1 VTFHLDQ
8 RDALMPFSV
17 SANLLAHSR
26 AALWQREG
34 LFWIVGGAGSGK
46 TTVCEILSARFE
58 ILVYDMDAH
67 VYGSF
72 HARFTPERHPVNTA
86 WTTSPDGL
94 AWLLSMSWA
103 EFDAFNR
110 GALPEYVDLLREDLL
125 AMAPGARLLVDGG
138 ICNPSLV
145 AQVLPARRIV
155 CLSRPGMSSEEV
167 WTETAERAS
176 MKDELGQLA
185 NPEDAWSTFLEFDG
199 LITSTI
205 LRECEASGIT
215 VCARGETESAEEV
228 AARVAEALEFVP

>member
-1 VTFHLDQ
+1 
-8 RDALMPFSV
+8 MSFSV
-17 SANLLAHSR
+17 DADLLAHAR

-46 TTVCEILSARFE
+46 TTVCEILAARFDVP
-58 ILVYDMDAH
+58 VYDMDAH

-72 HARFTPERHPVNTA
+72 HARFTPGRHPVNTA
-86 WTTSPDGL
+86 WARSPDSL
-94 AWLLSMSWA
+94 AWLLGMPWA

-110 GALPEYVDLLREDLL
+110 GALPEYADLLREDLL

-138 ICNPSLV
+138 ICNPSLA
-145 AQVLPARRIV
+145 AQVIPARRIV
-155 CLSRPGMSSEEV
+155 CLSRPGRSSEQV
-167 WTETAERAS
+167 WTETADRAS
-176 MKDELGQLA
+176 MKDELGHLA

-215 VCARGETESAEEV
+215 VCARGELESAEET
-228 AARVAEALEFVP
+228 ATRVARALGFVP

>member
-1 VTFHLDQ
+1 
-8 RDALMPFSV
+8 MPFSV
-17 SANLLAHSR
+17 DADLLAQCH
-26 AALWQREG
+26 AALWHREG

-46 TTVCEILSARFE
+46 TTVCEVLAARFGL
-58 ILVYDMDAH
+58 LVYDMDAH

-94 AWLLSMSWA
+94 AWLLGMSWA

-125 AMAPGARLLVDGG
+125 ALAPGARLLVDGG
-138 ICNPSLV
+138 ICNPSLA

-155 CLSRPGMSSEEV
+155 CLSRPGRSSEDV

-176 MKDELGQLA
+176 MKDELGRLA
-185 NPEDAWSTFLEFDG
+185 NPEEAWSTFLEFDG
-199 LITSTI
+199 RITGTI

-215 VCARGETESAEEV
+215 VCARSETESAEV
-228 AARVAEALEFVP
+228 TATRVAESLDLVS

>member
-1 VTFHLDQ
+1 MSFFV
-8 RDALMPFSV
+8 DAD
-17 SANLLAHSR
+17 LLARSR

-46 TTVCEILSARFE
+46 TTLCEILAARFE
-58 ILVYDMDAH
+58 MLVYDMDAR

-86 WTTSPDGL
+86 WTRSPDGL
-94 AWLLSMSWA
+94 AWLLGMSWA

-110 GALPEYVDLLREDLL
+110 AAFPEYVDLLREDLL
-125 AMAPGARLLVDGG
+125 AMAPDARLLVDGG

-145 AQVLPARRIV
+145 AQVIPARRIV
-155 CLSRPGMSSEEV
+155 CLSRPGRSSEEV

-215 VCARGETESAEEV
+215 VCARGELESTEEV
-228 AARVAEALEFVP
+228 AARVAEALGFVP

>member
-1 VTFHLDQ
+1 
-8 RDALMPFSV
+8 MPFSV
-17 SANLLAHSR
+17 NADLLAHSR

-46 TTVCEILSARFE
+46 TTVGEILAARFE
-58 ILVYDMDAH
+58 MLVYDMDAH

-94 AWLLSMSWA
+94 AWLLGMSWA

-125 AMAPGARLLVDGG
+125 AIAPGARLLVDGG

-145 AQVLPARRIV
+145 AQVIPARRIV
-155 CLSRPGMSSEEV
+155 CLSRPGRSSEEV

-176 MKDELGQLA
+176 MKDELGRLA

-205 LRECEASGIT
+205 LRESEASGIT
-215 VCARGETESAEEV
+215 VCARSETESADET
-228 AARVAEALEFVP
+228 ATRVAGALELLP